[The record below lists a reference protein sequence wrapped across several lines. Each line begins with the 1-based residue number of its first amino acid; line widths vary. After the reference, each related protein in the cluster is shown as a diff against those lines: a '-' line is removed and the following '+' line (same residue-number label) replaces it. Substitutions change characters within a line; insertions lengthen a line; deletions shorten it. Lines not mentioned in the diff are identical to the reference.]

1 MFHMNMWGIHI
12 NLTTSALPATDQ
24 EGEGQG
30 YRGQGGKGMGE
41 VLSLGRRR
49 MTGSEGCPRLVL

>member
-1 MFHMNMWGIHI
+1 MWGIHI